1 LSSGPVVSGDRFGL
15 PGREMADLT
24 IEARNSLDGRIYYA
38 SIVPKYEVTEYWLAP
53 TLSPGE
59 KKPHTA
65 HVTLK
70 ATATAKSLFARKTQP
85 LLFICYGI
93 GRLEFDTFYAL
104 VQQVLS
110 TCDMSAMTSVTNTQA
125 IDEIC
130 ARYGLMADHGEFRE
144 PRSSRPIPFLMLFDR
159 NADARGY

>member
-1 LSSGPVVSGDRFGL
+1 MP
-15 PGREMADLT
+15 DLA
-24 IEARNSLDGRIYYA
+24 IEARNSLDGRTYYA
-38 SIVPKYEVTEYWLAP
+38 SIVPKYEAIEYWLAP
-53 TLSPGE
+53 SLSPGE
-59 KKPHTA
+59 KEPHTA

-70 ATATAKSLFARKTQP
+70 ATATGKSLFAKSTQP

-104 VQQVLS
+104 VQQIVS
-110 TCDMSAMTSVTNTQA
+110 TCDMSALTSTANTQA

-130 ARYGLMADHGEFRE
+130 AHYGLMADHGEFRA
-144 PRSSRPIPFLMLFDR
+144 PGSSRPIPFLMLFDR